1 LKHVRKMKPK
11 YREWCIQSIHSK
23 RSRKCFSLHS
33 ELIQRVLQGDDA
45 AYTLLVQEHQEAAFR
60 LAYLILGDADDAQDV
75 AQDAFIRAYR
85 NLHRFDTQR
94 PFRPWILQ
102 ITANL
107 ARNRLRALGR
117 YLQAAQRF
125 LRLNIS
131 QEAPSNTENESI
143 KSCESQDLWT
153 AVQRLRSEAQD
164 VIYLRFFLELSVA
177 ETAEIL
183 NIPEGTV
190 KSRLNR
196 ALQQLRGVV
205 LSDFPLLLEGR
216 QL

>member
-1 LKHVRKMKPK
+1 
-11 YREWCIQSIHSK
+11 
-23 RSRKCFSLHS
+23 LHT
-33 ELIQRVLQGDDA
+33 ELIQRIQQGDDA
-45 AYTLLVQEHQEAAFR
+45 AYELLVQEHQEAAFR
-60 LAYLILGDADDAQDV
+60 LAYLILGDASEAQDV
-75 AQDAFIRAYR
+75 AQEAFIRAFR
-85 NLHRFDTQR
+85 KLHRFDTER

-117 YLQAAQRF
+117 YVHALK
-125 LRLNIS
+125 RLVGASIS
-131 QEAPSNTENESI
+131 QSSPTNTEVESF
-143 KSCESQDLWT
+143 KQCESQDLWR
-153 AVQRLRSEAQD
+153 AVQRLRPDHQE

-177 ETAEIL
+177 ETADTL
-183 NIPEGTV
+183 NIAEGTV

-205 LSDFPLLLEGR
+205 LHDFPLLVEGR